1 MTFLS
6 KIAALLAGTFLAS
19 TALFAAPLTESDL
32 KQHVAT
38 LVENKT
44 LQAVS
49 LGIIQPGNSS
59 AITAHAGGLSTAKAV
74 PPDDRTLYEIGSITK
89 VFTALLL
96 ADAVVRGEVT
106 LDTPIARLLP
116 ADVALPDNA
125 GERITLLMLAT
136 HTSGLPRIPAEISA
150 INFTNPYAAYDESD
164 LWKTLRRVKLDFE
177 PGTKAGYSNLAAG
190 LLGTLLARNA
200 GTTYEQ
206 LLLTRIAQPLGM
218 TDTVLTPSEEQRTRF
233 APAFTS
239 AGLPWSHWEF
249 QSLAGAGGIR
259 STTADMM
266 RFAAAMLHPAD
277 TPAPLAKAIELAWE
291 RQSLTATFVPG
302 GQALGWM
309 LAGDGKTRWHNGMTG
324 GFHSALFINRE
335 LGAASLLLAN
345 RSNPAGTG
353 LAESLFRRA
362 AGIPERPMPN
372 KDRAEVALTEAQL
385 DRCTGTFRI
394 TPKFALTFERQNLAL
409 VLTPT
414 GQPADRLYA
423 ASPETFFSRRVAADI
438 VFEFPSD
445 GGPATALT
453 LKQNGR
459 EARAVRE

>member
-1 MTFLS
+1 MTFVSKLS
-6 KIAALLAGTFLAS
+6 ALLASICLA
-19 TALFAAPLTESDL
+19 TIAACAAPLTEADL
-32 KQHVAT
+32 KQHVAV
-38 LVENKT
+38 LIENKS

-49 LGIIQPGNSS
+49 LGAIQPAGSV
-59 AITAHAGGLSTAKAV
+59 TAHAGVLSAANPI

-89 VFTALLL
+89 IFTSLLL

-116 ADVALPDNA
+116 GDVVLPDNA
-125 GERITLLMLAT
+125 GDHITLLMLAT

-150 INFTNPYAAYDESD
+150 INFTNPYASYDEND
-164 LWKTLRRVKLDFE
+164 LWKSLRQVKIDFE

-190 LLGTLLARNA
+190 LLGTLLARKA

-218 TDTVLTPSEEQRTRF
+218 IDTVLTPSDEQRTRF

-239 AGLPWSHWEF
+239 AGLPWSHWDF

-266 RFAAAMLHPAD
+266 RFSAAMLQPAN
-277 TPAPLAKAIELAWE
+277 TPEPLAKAIELAWT
-291 RQSLTATFVPG
+291 RQSLAASAFPG
-302 GQALGWM
+302 GQALGWF

-335 LGAASLLLAN
+335 LGTASLMLAN
-345 RSNPAGTG
+345 RSNPVGTG

-362 AGIPERPMPN
+362 AGIVGRPMPN
-372 KDRAEVALTEAQL
+372 RDRAEVALTEQQL

-394 TPKFALTFERQNLAL
+394 SPQFALTFERQNLAL

-414 GQPADRLYA
+414 GQPADRLFA
-423 ASPETFFSRRVAADI
+423 AAPETFFSRRVAADI
-438 VFEFPSD
+438 AFELPAD

-459 EARAVRE
+459 EARALRE